1 MPTITCPHCGRA
13 VSDQAK
19 RCIYCAKP
27 ISGEGVAEAEN
38 RARMLQ
44 AMYSAGVGLAAKKK
58 LGFIERM
65 ADEPLAT
72 RLLVAIPVLLFGLV
86 WPPAAWRAI
95 KTLFRP

>member
-19 RCIYCAKP
+19 RCVYCAKP

-44 AMYSAGVGLAAKKK
+44 AMYSAS
-58 LGFIERM
+58 R
-65 ADEPLAT
+65 T
-72 RLLVAIPVLLFGLV
+72 
-86 WPPAAWRAI
+86 
-95 KTLFRP
+95 